1 MANMRTDKV
10 RAFLSSL
17 PPGQIKLTL
26 ARSDKVLGSQ
36 DSRDRSVM
44 HVLISPALHI
54 LADVMNIRFISTV
67 VHLTFYIH
75 SCASDFLPIQYLLVC
90 ICALNL

>member
-36 DSRDRSVM
+36 ESRDRSVVHA
-44 HVLISPALHI
+44 HVLISP
-54 LADVMNIRFISTV
+54 T
-67 VHLTFYIH
+67 
-75 SCASDFLPIQYLLVC
+75 LPILQYLLVS